1 MTMAAKVHMG
11 EERAGEAE
19 ELVSTSMGEARMMTI
34 IYLFEWTLAHMVM
47 AELEMFLISYLIS
60 SCPACCGTPEL
71 YWTAG
76 PPGPPGEC
84 E

>member
-1 MTMAAKVHMG
+1 MG

-47 AELEMFLISYLIS
+47 AELRMPMKFGPDETKAENQRFLEALV
-60 SCPACCGTPEL
+60 E
-71 YWTAG
+71 
-76 PPGPPGEC
+76 
-84 E
+84 